1 MLVYFPVKRRTSR
14 QKIAQSKGEG
24 MMSIS
29 TTRAA
34 LFAALLSVLAV
45 ASGTAG
51 AQNYPGGTVKLI
63 VPVPAGGVTD
73 TMARI
78 VAQRLTETW
87 GQPVVVEN
95 RPGGNYAVGAQAV
108 ARSPAD
114 GLTLLVAPDST
125 VTANPHLFS
134 TLPYDPV
141 KDLTPIIVLCRIT
154 PVLVIHPS
162 LPVHSVQ
169 ELIAL
174 AKAKPGTLNY
184 GSYGIGTYAHL
195 SMEDFK
201 QRTGTDIVHIPY
213 RGAAPAATALLAGD
227 VSMLLLNLS
236 SIEQY
241 EKSGKVRILAA
252 AGDKR
257 ATLRPDLP
265 TIAEAGVAGFST
277 TAWFA
282 LFGPAKMAPELV
294 AKNSCR
300 RRQRVGIAAIARVLP
315 DQQLRA
321 RRSHADAI
329 CPAHPGQ
336 LATLGSAGEGGRSEA
351 RLTMRILRHSPTAT
365 YLAVRAA
372 LRHTLGDNTRE

>member
-1 MLVYFPVKRRTSR
+1 M
-14 QKIAQSKGEG
+14 SK
-24 MMSIS
+24 
-29 TTRAA
+29 AV
-34 LFAALLSVLAV
+34 LFAALVGLLAAV
-45 ASGTAG
+45 SGAAF
-51 AQNYPGGTVKLI
+51 AQTYPGGPVKLI

-78 VAQRLTETW
+78 VAQRLTEAW
-87 GQPVVVEN
+87 GHPVVVDN

-134 TLPYDPV
+134 KLPYDPV

-154 PVLVIHPS
+154 PVLVVNPS
-162 LPVHSVQ
+162 LDAKSVP

-174 AKAKPGTLNY
+174 AKAKPGSLNY

-201 QRTGTDIVHIPY
+201 QKTGTDIVHIPY

-236 SIEQY
+236 SIEEH
-241 EKSGKVRILAA
+241 EKARKVRILAVA
-252 AGDKR
+252 SDKR
-257 ATLRPDLP
+257 AVLRPDLP
-265 TIAEAGVAGFST
+265 TVAEAGVPGFST

-282 LFGPAKMAPELV
+282 LWGPPNMAPELV
-294 AKNSCR
+294 AR
-300 RRQRVGIAAIARVLP
+300 I
-315 DQQLRA
+315 
-321 RRSHADAI
+321 HADVAKVLESPQSREFFRTNSFERVDLS
-329 CPAHPGQ
+329 PAQFSQ
-336 LATLGSAGEGGRSEA
+336 LIQDDLKHWGALVK
-351 RLTMRILRHSPTAT
+351 
-365 YLAVRAA
+365 AVGAK
-372 LRHTLGDNTRE
+372 LD